1 MGNEE
6 FPTNEIAILQ
16 FFLQFLSILKFS
28 EDFINTFPNLRVDNV
43 QFVEIM
49 TACILQYGKHLQ
61 VPYILQF
68 VLQSVKSWKI
78 LAILLF
84 RILLMFLLFLFTA
97 EQITTQ
103 MFNGENQK
111 FGMKN
116 VL

>member
-61 VPYILQF
+61 VPYTLQF
-68 VLQSVKSWKI
+68 VLQCVKSWKI
-78 LAILLF
+78 LAISLF

-103 MFNGENQK
+103 MFNRENQK
-111 FGMKN
+111 LGMKN